1 MKCKLYYYLWKA
13 ADADTKM
20 ARAITDLMSAL
31 GSRSGSR
38 MRSLRWTNKRDFYIL
53 NYLALDRIL
62 KIKMTQRTCSLD
74 QLKKLAWK
82 FFKII
87 KDKSTL
93 SLFLENMFT
102 KNNDI
107 EKCTFLCRFFIW
119 KIWVWRTNLLQSI
132 SIKSERAILRDNMG
146 SYLISHRYLISFYL
160 NNTAPEMMFKDT
172 SWHLFN
178 LSFIRNYIIFI
189 FEN

>member
-1 MKCKLYYYLWKA
+1 MAKNCLKEIADSPSKSFLLYDILDSIFDLGGTLSLKCKLYYYLWKA

-53 NYLALDRIL
+53 HYLALDRIL
-62 KIKMTQRTCSLD
+62 KIKMTQRACSLD

-132 SIKSERAILRDNMG
+132 LYKEWASYIAWQHGIL
-146 SYLISHRYLISFYL
+146 S
-160 NNTAPEMMFKDT
+160 
-172 SWHLFN
+172 N
-178 LSFIRNYIIFI
+178 LA
-189 FEN
+189 